1 MKILC
6 IADSEDERLISSWS
20 TVGKARLEGVELIL
34 SAGDLKP
41 YYLEFLVTMLNV
53 PCLYVRGNHD
63 MMYHDDPPLGCV
75 CIEDEVAVLYEDP
88 ETGYAILPEKDFN
101 SRLRRAMKN
110 RREGSAFRNG
120 CPEGRMIRVAGLGG
134 SMRYHEGRD
143 MYTEKEMEQRVQ
155 KLMRRKDMGL
165 AGGSR
170 LFRKHRTE
178 TLQDTVDILLT
189 HAPCLGYGDLD
200 DLPHKGFACFN
211 ELLDRWHPA
220 YHLYGHVHMEYG
232 MIEREAE
239 HRSGTRLINVSG
251 MYILDI

>member
-6 IADSEDERLISSWS
+6 IADSEDDRLINNWS
-20 TVGKARLEGVELIL
+20 TIGKTRLEGVELIL

-63 MMYHDDPPLGCV
+63 MIYHDEPPLGCV
-75 CIEDEVAVLYEDP
+75 CIEDDVAVLYEDP
-88 ETGYAILPEKDFN
+88 QTGYAILPEKDFAA
-101 SRLRRAMKN
+101 RLRRIIEK
-110 RREGSAFRNG
+110 RRDGSERRSAYS
-120 CPEGRMIRVAGLGG
+120 EGRIIRVAGLGG

-143 MYTEKEMEQRVQ
+143 MYTEKEMEQRTR
-155 KLMRRKDMGL
+155 KLIRCKDMGF
-165 AGGSR
+165 AGGSS
-170 LFRKHRTE
+170 LFSKHQAE
-178 TLQDTVDILLT
+178 TPQDTVDILLT

-200 DLPHKGFACFN
+200 DLPHRGFACFN
-211 ELLDRWHPA
+211 ELLERWHPA

-232 MIEREAE
+232 MIDRETI
-239 HRSGTRLINVSG
+239 HPSGTHLINVSG